1 MIHQRTHPVF
11 VEGCAPCR
19 WSTVLVT
26 PSAAGSAHASE
37 HNAIE
42 RQKAADM
49 EAYPRLLKSG
59 VQPMHVGGAARMER
73 EASSRFEIESG
84 QLLHDRRL
92 ATRID
97 RVMADLP
104 TP

>member
-1 MIHQRTHPVF
+1 MIHQQTHPVF

-19 WSTVLVT
+19 WSTVLVP
-26 PSAAGSAHASE
+26 PSATGSAHALE

-49 EAYPRLLKSG
+49 EAYPRLLRSG
-59 VQPMHVGGAARMER
+59 IQPMHVGGAARMER

-84 QLLHDRRL
+84 QLLRNERL
-92 ATRID
+92 AKRCD
-97 RVMADLP
+97 QVLADLP
-104 TP
+104 PA

>member
-1 MIHQRTHPVF
+1 
-11 VEGCAPCR
+11 
-19 WSTVLVT
+19 
-26 PSAAGSAHASE
+26 
-37 HNAIE
+37 
-42 RQKAADM
+42 M

-59 VQPMHVGGAARMER
+59 VQPMHVGGSARMER